1 MIRRFLDGL
10 YLWAGYAAGL
20 FLIII
25 FLLMMAL
32 SLGRQVGL
40 NIPSGDDFAAWAMA
54 ALAFLSL
61 AYTFKSGEII
71 RIGLVIDRFQGRTRR
86 AIEIACLLL
95 GSALLGFFAWQAVR
109 MNYESWMFGDL
120 GLVGTALVL
129 LAILMALLAGGLWI
143 GLALLAVG
151 FAAMTIVANVPI
163 GSVLATTVW
172 ASSASWTLTALPL
185 FIWMGEILFRTR
197 LSEQMFRGLSPWLQW
212 LPGRLIHVNVVG
224 CGIFA
229 AVSGSS
235 AATCATIGKIALP
248 ELEKRGY
255 DKGMSLGSLAGSG
268 TLGLLIP
275 PSIPM
280 VVYAVA
286 ANVSVLQVFL
296 GGFLP
301 GALVMAL
308 YSGYIIVWSLL
319 NPGKVP
325 PRDPP
330 MPFRQKMNESAKLI
344 PCLLLILAVFL
355 SLVLGFATATEC
367 AAWGVS
373 GALLLAWWSGTLT
386 RKNFLESVMSA
397 TRLTCMIMLIL
408 AGAAYTTA
416 AMAYTGIPAAL
427 AEWVRGQHLT
437 PGMLALYLSI
447 MYIILGCL
455 IDGISMIVL
464 TAVIVLPMVRQAGLD
479 LVWFGVY
486 LIIHVEMAQITPPVG
501 FNLFV
506 LQNMSGRDTFT
517 VARAAFPFF
526 VLLLVAVF
534 IITEYPQIVLYLPKL
549 AFPD

>member
-1 MIRRFLDGL
+1 MSLPLLAIVLLG
-10 YLWAGYAAGL
+10 

-25 FLLMMAL
+25 LA
-32 SLGRQVGL
+32 SGVWIAVG
-40 NIPSGDDFAAWAMA
+40 
-54 ALAFLSL
+54 
-61 AYTFKSGEII
+61 
-71 RIGLVIDRFQGRTRR
+71 
-86 AIEIACLLL
+86 
-95 GSALLGFFAWQAVR
+95 
-109 MNYESWMFGDL
+109 L
-120 GLVGTALVL
+120 GLVGL
-129 LAILMALLAGGLWI
+129 LA
-143 GLALLAVG
+143 
-151 FAAMTIVANVPI
+151 MTLVTDIPI
-163 GSVLATTVW
+163 GQVLATTVW
-172 ASSASWTLTALPL
+172 SASSSWTLAALPL

-197 LSEQMFRGLSPWLQW
+197 LSAQMFQGLSPWLQW
-212 LPGRLIHVNVVG
+212 LPGRLVHTNIVG

-248 ELEKRGY
+248 ELKKRGY
-255 DKGMSLGSLAGSG
+255 DEGISIGTLAGSG

-280 VVYAVA
+280 VVYAVT

-301 GALVMAL
+301 GLLVMAL
-308 YSGYIIVWSLL
+308 YMGYVIIWSWL

-330 MPFRQKMNESAKLI
+330 MSFMAKVRQSANLA
-344 PCLLLILAVFL
+344 PCLLLIAAVFL

-367 AAWGVS
+367 AAWGVT
-373 GALLLAWWSGTLT
+373 GALVLAWWSGTLNWQT
-386 RKNFLESVMSA
+386 FFESVMSA

-408 AGAAYTTA
+408 AGAAFCTA

-427 AEWVRGQHLT
+427 ADWVKGQSLSPHMLV
-437 PGMLALYLSI
+437 LALTC

-464 TAVIVLPMVRQAGLD
+464 TAVIVLPMVKEAGFD

-486 LIIHVEMAQITPPVG
+486 LVIHVEMAQITPPVG

-506 LQNMSGRDTFT
+506 LQNMSGKDTMT
-517 VARAAFPFF
+517 IAKAAFPFF
-526 VLLLVAVF
+526 ILLNIAVI
-534 IITEYPQIVLYLPKL
+534 IITTFPQIVLYLPKL

>member
-1 MIRRFLDGL
+1 MGTLAIGSI
-10 YLWAGYAAGL
+10 L
-20 FLIII
+20 FL
-25 FLLMMAL
+25 LLMVL
-32 SLGRQVGL
+32 L
-40 NIPSGDDFAAWAMA
+40 FAGVWIAI
-54 ALAFLSL
+54 SL
-61 AYTFKSGEII
+61 AAVAWF
-71 RIGLVIDRFQGRTRR
+71 GLHFFTSTPPDVNLFQ
-86 AIEIACLLL
+86 
-95 GSALLGFFAWQAVR
+95 SFW
-109 MNYESWMFGDL
+109 S
-120 GLVGTALVL
+120 
-129 LAILMALLAGGLWI
+129 
-143 GLALLAVG
+143 
-151 FAAMTIVANVPI
+151 
-163 GSVLATTVW
+163 
-172 ASSASWTLTALPL
+172 SSASWTLAALPL

-197 LSEQMFRGLSPWLQW
+197 LSEEMFRGLSPWLQW
-212 LPGRLIHVNVVG
+212 LPGRLVHVNVIG

-248 ELEKRGY
+248 ELDKRGY
-255 DKGMSLGSLAGSG
+255 DKNLSLGSLAGSG

-280 VVYAVA
+280 VVYAVT

-301 GALVMAL
+301 GFLVMAL
-308 YSGYIIVWSLL
+308 YSGYIIGWSQLH
-319 NPGKVP
+319 PDRIP

-330 MPFRQKMNESAKLI
+330 MPFRAKLKESTKLI

-355 SLVLGFATATEC
+355 SLVLGLATATEC
-367 AAWGVS
+367 AAWGVT
-373 GALLLAWWSGTLT
+373 GALLLAWWSGTLN
-386 RKNFLESVMSA
+386 RKTFFESVMSA

-427 AEWVRGQHLT
+427 AEWVKGQDLT

-464 TAVIVLPMVRQAGLD
+464 TMVIVLPMIKQAGLD

-486 LIIHVEMAQITPPVG
+486 LVIHVEMAQVTPPVG

-526 VLLLVAVF
+526 LLLIAAVF
-534 IITEYPQIVLYLPKL
+534 IITEFPQIVLVLPQL
-549 AFPD
+549 AFPPS

>member
-1 MIRRFLDGL
+1 MLADLGL
-10 YLWAGYAAGL
+10 
-20 FLIII
+20 I
-25 FLLMMAL
+25 
-32 SLGRQVGL
+32 Q
-40 NIPSGDDFAAWAMA
+40 
-54 ALAFLSL
+54 LA
-61 AYTFKSGEII
+61 I
-71 RIGLVIDRFQGRTRR
+71 
-86 AIEIACLLL
+86 LLL
-95 GSALLGFFAWQAVR
+95 GVLILFLASGVWIAISLG
-109 MNYESWMFGDL
+109 
-120 GLVGTALVL
+120 
-129 LAILMALLAGGLWI
+129 I
-143 GLALLAVG
+143 VG
-151 FAAMTIVANVPI
+151 FVAMLFTANVPI
-163 GSVLATTVW
+163 GNVLATTVW
-172 ASSASWTLTALPL
+172 SASASWTLAALPL

-197 LSEQMFRGLSPWLQW
+197 LSEEMFRGLSPWLQW
-212 LPGRLIHVNVVG
+212 LPGRLMHVNVVG

-255 DKGMSLGSLAGSG
+255 DRSMSLGSLAGAG

-280 VVYAVA
+280 VVYAVT

-301 GALVMAL
+301 GALVMVL
-308 YSGYIIVWSLL
+308 YSGYIIIWSLL
-319 NPGKVP
+319 NPKKIP

-330 MPFRQKMNESAKLI
+330 MPFRQKLRESARLA

-373 GALLLAWWSGTLT
+373 GALLLAWWSRTLT
-386 RKNFLESVMSA
+386 RKNFLESIMSA

-427 AEWVRGQHLT
+427 ATWVQGQQLT

-506 LQNMSGRDTFT
+506 LQNMSGRDTFA

-526 VLLLVAVF
+526 LLLVFTVF
-534 IITEYPQIVLYLPKL
+534 IITEYPQIVMFLPKL